1 MNIMSGPIKV
11 VVVDDE
17 PRLLAAW
24 GRIVRMQPDMEL
36 VAAYSNAGELRTNYR
51 TLKADVI
58 LLDLSMPGDD
68 PVEVL
73 REMKATGVGCRVVVF
88 SGHNDHAVEQMVLE
102 AGAWGL
108 IDKLQEPDFVLA
120 GIRRAAQQ

>member
-1 MNIMSGPIKV
+1 MSSLIKV

-36 VAAYSNAGELRTNYR
+36 VATYTNAGELRTN
-51 TLKADVI
+51 LPSLQADVV

-68 PVEVL
+68 PVAVL
-73 REMKATGVGCRVVVF
+73 RELKASGDRSRVVVF
-88 SGHNDHAVEQMVLE
+88 SGHNDCTVERMVLD

-120 GIRRAAQQ
+120 GIRRAARG